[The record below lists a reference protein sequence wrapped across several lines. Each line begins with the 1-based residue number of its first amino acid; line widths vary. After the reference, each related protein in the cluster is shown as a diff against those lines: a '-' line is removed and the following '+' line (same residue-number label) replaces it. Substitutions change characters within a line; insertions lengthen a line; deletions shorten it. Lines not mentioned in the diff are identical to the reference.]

1 MLRLDGIQAGYNG
14 MPVLFGVNVE
24 VHEGEVVAI
33 LGANGAGKSTILRVI
48 TGLLHPTEGAVTF
61 RGSPIHALPPHEVVR
76 RGIVCVPQ
84 RRRIFGGLT
93 VRENLELGA
102 YSHRRDRQAFRQN
115 LELVLRLFPQL
126 TPRLG
131 QFSGTLSGGEQQ
143 MLAFG
148 RGLMA
153 QPLLL
158 MLDEPSL
165 GLAPK
170 MVTEVYADI
179 HRVAQTGKTVLIV
192 EQNARAALSVAD
204 RGYVLENG
212 KVVLRGPALDL
223 IRNDYVRKTYLAA

>member
-1 MLRLDGIQAGYNG
+1 VLKLEGIHAGYNG
-14 MPVLFGVNVE
+14 VPVLFGIDIE
-24 VHEGEVVAI
+24 VHAGEVVAI

-48 TGLLHPTEGAVTF
+48 TGLLHPTAGTVSF
-61 RGSPIHALPPHEVVR
+61 RGSPIHGLSPHAIVR

-102 YSHRRDRQAFRQN
+102 YTHRRERQAFREN
-115 LELVLRLFPQL
+115 LEMVLHLFPHLEARLEQL
-126 TPRLG
+126 G
-131 QFSGTLSGGEQQ
+131 GTLSGGEQQ
-143 MLAFG
+143 MLAFA

-153 QPLLL
+153 QPQLL

-170 MVTEVYADI
+170 MVTEVYTDI
-179 HRVAQTGKTVLIV
+179 RRVAQTGKTVLIV
-192 EQNARAALSVAD
+192 EQNARAALSVAH

-212 KVVLRGPALDL
+212 KVVLQGPARDL
-223 IRNDYVRKTYLAA
+223 IHNDYMRRTYLAA

>member
-1 MLRLDGIQAGYNG
+1 MLRLEGVHAGYNG
-14 MPVLFGVNVE
+14 IQVLFGIDLE
-24 VHEGEVVAI
+24 VREGEVVAV

-48 TGLLHPTEGAVTF
+48 TGLLNPTAGTVSFQGT
-61 RGSPIHALPPHEVVR
+61 PIHDLPPHEIVR

-102 YSHRRDRQAFRQN
+102 YTHRRERQAFREN
-115 LELVLRLFPQL
+115 LGIVLRLFPHLGGRLDQL
-126 TPRLG
+126 
-131 QFSGTLSGGEQQ
+131 SGTLSGGEQQ
-143 MLAFG
+143 MLAFA

-170 MVTEVYADI
+170 MVTEVYTDI
-179 HRVAQTGKTVLIV
+179 RRVAQIGKTVLIV
-192 EQNARAALSVAD
+192 EQNARAALSVAH

-212 KVVLRGPALDL
+212 RVVLQGPARDL
-223 IRNDYVRKTYLAA
+223 VGNDYVRKTYLAA

>member
-1 MLRLDGIQAGYNG
+1 MLTLAGIQAGYSG
-14 MPVLFGVNVE
+14 MQVLFGIDIQVD
-24 VHEGEVVAI
+24 EGEVVAI

-48 TGLLHPTEGAVTF
+48 TGLLHPTAGTVTL
-61 RGSPIHALPPHEVVR
+61 RGDPIHHLPPHVIVR

-102 YSHRRDRQAFRQN
+102 YTHRRDRQGFRQN
-115 LELVLRLFPQL
+115 LELVLRLFPRLEARL
-126 TPRLG
+126 T

-153 QPLLL
+153 QPQLL

-170 MVTEVYADI
+170 MVTEVYTDI
-179 HRVAQTGKTVLIV
+179 RRVAQTGKTVLIV

-212 KVVLRGPALDL
+212 RVVLQGAARELVG
-223 IRNDYVRKTYLAA
+223 NDYVRKTYLAA

>member
-1 MLRLDGIQAGYNG
+1 VLKLEGIQAGYSG
-14 MPVLFGVNVE
+14 MPVLFGIDVE
-24 VHEGEVVAI
+24 IHEGEVVAV

-48 TGLLHPTEGAVTF
+48 TGLLHPTAGAVKF
-61 RGSPIHALPPHEVVR
+61 RDDPIHGLPPHEIVR

-102 YSHRRDRQAFRQN
+102 YTHRRDRQAFRQN
-115 LELVLRLFPQL
+115 LEMVLRLFPQL
-126 TPRLG
+126 TARLG
-131 QFSGTLSGGEQQ
+131 QLSGTLSGGEQQ

-179 HRVAQTGKTVLIV
+179 RRVAQTGKTVLIV

-212 KVVLRGPALDL
+212 KVVLEGPARDL
-223 IRNDYVRKTYLAA
+223 IHNDYVRKTYLAA

>member
-1 MLRLDGIQAGYNG
+1 MLKLDGIQAGYNG
-14 MPVLFGVNVE
+14 MPVLFGINVE
-24 VHEGEVVAI
+24 IHEGEVVAI

-61 RGSPIHALPPHEVVR
+61 RGSRIHGLPPHEVVR
-76 RGIVCVPQ
+76 CGIVCVPQ

-102 YSHRRDRQAFRQN
+102 YSHRRDRQAFRRN
-115 LELVLRLFPQL
+115 LEMVLRLFPQL
-126 TPRLG
+126 TPRLS
-131 QFSGTLSGGEQQ
+131 QLSGTLSGGEQQ

-179 HRVAQTGKTVLIV
+179 RRVAQTGKTVLIV

-212 KVVLRGPALDL
+212 KVVLQGPALDL
-223 IRNDYVRKTYLAA
+223 IHNDYVRRTYLAA

>member
-1 MLRLDGIQAGYNG
+1 VLRLEGVQAGYGG
-14 MPVLFGVNVE
+14 MPVLFGIDIE
-24 VHEGEVVAI
+24 VRQGEVVAI

-48 TGLLHPTEGAVTF
+48 TGLLRPTVGRVLF
-61 RGSPIHALPPHEVVR
+61 RDQAIDRLPPHEIVR
-76 RGIVCVPQ
+76 RGVVCVPQ

-102 YSHRRDRQAFRQN
+102 YTRRRDRQAFRQT
-115 LELVLRLFPQL
+115 LELVLRLFPRLEARL
-126 TPRLG
+126 T
-131 QFSGTLSGGEQQ
+131 QFGGTLSGGEQQ

-153 QPLLL
+153 QPQLL

-179 HRVAQTGKTVLIV
+179 RRVAQTGKTVLIV

-212 KVVLRGPALDL
+212 TVALQGPARDL
-223 IRNDYVRKTYLAA
+223 IHNDYVRKTYLAA

>member
-1 MLRLDGIQAGYNG
+1 MLTLETIHAGYDSV
-14 MPVLFGVNVE
+14 PVLFGVDIE
-24 VHEGEVVAI
+24 VKEGEVVAL

-48 TGLLHPTEGAVTF
+48 TGLLHPTAGSVRF
-61 RGSPIHALPPHEVVR
+61 RGESIHRLPPHEIVR

-102 YSHRRDRQAFRQN
+102 YSHRRERQAFRQN
-115 LELVLRLFPQL
+115 LELVLRLFPRLEARLTQL
-126 TPRLG
+126 G
-131 QFSGTLSGGEQQ
+131 GTLSGGEQQ

-170 MVTEVYADI
+170 MVAEVYADI
-179 HRVAQTGKTVLIV
+179 RRVAQAGKTVLIV
-192 EQNARAALSVAD
+192 EQNARAALSVAY

-212 KVVLRGPALDL
+212 KVVLQGLSRELVG
-223 IRNDYVRKTYLAA
+223 NDYVRKTYLAA

>member
-1 MLRLDGIQAGYNG
+1 MLRLEGIHAGYNG
-14 MPVLFGVNVE
+14 VPVLFGIDIHVQ
-24 VHEGEVVAI
+24 EGEVVAV

-48 TGLLHPTEGAVTF
+48 TGLLHPTAGTVSF
-61 RGSPIHALPPHEVVR
+61 RGTPIHDLPPHEIVR

-102 YSHRRDRQAFRQN
+102 YTHRRERQTFREN
-115 LELVLRLFPQL
+115 LEMVLRLFPHLGGRLDQL
-126 TPRLG
+126 
-131 QFSGTLSGGEQQ
+131 SGTLSGGEQQ
-143 MLAFG
+143 MLAFA

-170 MVTEVYADI
+170 MVTEVYTDI
-179 HRVAQTGKTVLIV
+179 RRVAQIGKTVLIV
-192 EQNARAALSVAD
+192 EQNARAALSVAH
-204 RGYVLENG
+204 RAYVLENG
-212 KVVLRGPALDL
+212 RVVLQGPARELVG
-223 IRNDYVRKTYLAA
+223 NDYVRKTYLAA

>member
-1 MLRLDGIQAGYNG
+1 VLRLEEIQAGYSG
-14 MPVLFGVNVE
+14 MQVLFGIDIE
-24 VHEGEVVAI
+24 VREGEVIAI

-48 TGLLHPTEGAVTF
+48 TGLLHPTAGTVTF
-61 RGSPIHALPPHEVVR
+61 QDAAIHRLPPHEIVR

-102 YSHRRDRQAFRQN
+102 YTHRRDRQGFREN
-115 LELVLRLFPQL
+115 LELVLRLFPRLEARLTQL
-126 TPRLG
+126 
-131 QFSGTLSGGEQQ
+131 SGTLSGGEQQ

-153 QPLLL
+153 QPRLL

-170 MVTEVYADI
+170 MVTEVYTDI
-179 HRVAQTGKTVLIV
+179 RRVAQTGKTVLIV

-212 KVVLRGPALDL
+212 KVVLQGPAREL
-223 IRNDYVRKTYLAA
+223 IHNDYVRRTYLAA

>member
-1 MLRLDGIQAGYNG
+1 VLKLAGVQAGYNE
-14 MPVLFGVNVE
+14 MRVLFGVDVE
-24 VHEGEVVAI
+24 VHPGEVVAI

-48 TGLLHPTEGAVTF
+48 TGLLRPTAGTVTF
-61 RGSPIHALPPHEVVR
+61 RGSPIHGLLPHGIVR

-84 RRRIFGGLT
+84 RRRIFGGLS

-102 YSHRRDRQAFRQN
+102 YTHRRERQAFQQN
-115 LELVLRLFPQL
+115 LEMVLRLFPHL
-126 TPRLG
+126 EPRLG
-131 QFSGTLSGGEQQ
+131 QLGGTLSGGEQQ
-143 MLAFG
+143 MLAFA

-153 QPLLL
+153 QPQLL

-179 HRVAQTGKTVLIV
+179 RRVAQTGKTVLIV
-192 EQNARAALSVAD
+192 EQNARAALSVAQ

-212 KVVLRGPALDL
+212 KVVLQGLSRDL
-223 IRNDYVRKTYLAA
+223 ITNDYVRRTYLAA